1 MPSLTL
7 DFKNSFHIDPAH
19 GISDTELMPEVEK
32 LSERIK
38 GFKSRNQGFYQVID
52 DESVVEEVLVYAD
65 SVKGKFDDVLLLG
78 IGGSSLGPITIR
90 DCFQNFVTGTIPR
103 LHVLENIDPD
113 FLADVVES
121 VDLARTLVLVV
132 TKSGGTPET
141 LAEYMWLRSLF
152 DQADLAASVHFVFVT
167 DPEKSFLLPIAKR
180 DNIKTF
186 AIPENVGGRFSVLT
200 PVGLLPAAL
209 MGIDIQQMLQ
219 GAQNM
224 RESFL
229 SEDFEK
235 NLPYQVALAQ
245 FGLYKKGKT
254 NVVMMPYSTKLR
266 SFAAWYTQ
274 LLAES
279 TGKFDA
285 DGKNVGLTPIPSL
298 GATDQHSQLQL
309 FAEGP
314 NDKQILFLNI
324 LEFGKDI
331 DIPLTESGDKV
342 DFLEGKSFAQLLHAE
357 QKGTAASLTERNRPN
372 AAIIIPS
379 LTPETLGELFML
391 FEGATAFLG
400 EFLNIDAFDQPG
412 VERSKV
418 LTRENL

>member
-1 MPSLTL
+1 MISL
-7 DFKNSFHIDPAH
+7 DFKNAFGIDNAH
-19 GISDTELMPEVEK
+19 GISDSELMPEVLK
-32 LSERIK
+32 LSERIEGVK
-38 GFKSRNQGFYQVID
+38 AREQGFYDIVNEDEVIEDILEYELSVRGQYD
-52 DESVVEEVLVYAD
+52 DI
-65 SVKGKFDDVLLLG
+65 LLLG

-90 DCFQNFVTGTIPR
+90 DCFKDFVKGTSPQ

-113 FLADVVES
+113 FLSDVVES

-141 LAEYMWLRSLF
+141 LAEYMWMRSLF
-152 DQADLAASVHFVFVT
+152 DKAKLPASDHFVFVT
-167 DPEKSFLLPIAKR
+167 DSETSFLLPIAER
-180 DNIKTF
+180 DNIRTF
-186 AIPENVGGRFSVLT
+186 SIPQNVGGRFSVLT

-209 MGIDIQQMLQ
+209 LGVDIKDMME
-219 GAQNM
+219 GAKVM
-224 RESFL
+224 AGKFL
-229 SEDFEK
+229 SEDFNE
-235 NLPYQVALAQ
+235 NLPYQVALTQ
-245 FGLYKKGKT
+245 FGLFEKGKS

-279 TGKFDA
+279 TGKFDK

-298 GATDQHSQLQL
+298 GVTDQHSQLQL

-314 NDKQILFLNI
+314 NDKQVLFLKR
-324 LEFGKDI
+324 EVFPVDI
-331 DIPLTESGDKV
+331 EIPVTESGEKV
-342 DFLEGKSFAQLLHAE
+342 DFLKGKSFTELLNAE
-357 QKGTAASLTERNRPN
+357 LAGTADSLTERDRPN
-372 AAIIIPS
+372 MTVVIPE
-379 LTPETLGELFML
+379 LTPFALGELFLL

-418 LTRENL
+418 LTRKYL